1 MNERLEVAIRGRAD
15 RHNEDRDLLD
25 IDRGSRVW
33 LYLDRVKE
41 GYARKLAHM
50 WHGPFRVAEKCGD
63 HAVKLDIAGTPYRL
77 FPIVHVSNLKL
88 VRVLPERPTGGL
100 NVDEASRFD
109 FDEAL
114 LPEDSWEGN
123 LDADE
128 FEVDKIIDVRSRRK
142 TRYGRI
148 HKQYLVQWKEYSDPT

>member
-33 LYLDRVKE
+33 LYLNRVKE

-114 LPEDSWEGN
+114 LPEDSWAGN

-128 FEVDKIIDVRSRRK
+128 LEVDKIVDVRSGRK

-148 HKQYLVQWKEYSDPT
+148 HKQYLVQ